1 MTAIRILIRTMTA
14 AVLAALLGILPLA
27 ATAQTQTDLR
37 VFFFG
42 NTLIHPGT
50 GDDETSVPHWLFRLA
65 QAGGHGL
72 AADGVSGTPADI
84 LRNLPPA
91 PSWALADV
99 PRAWDPPNHAFRR
112 IGFDTII
119 LGPPNSIQHVP
130 PGAESDGPS
139 ISALTARLFDWTAN
153 QTRARFFIY
162 EGWSDPGDTAP
173 FPTDP
178 PGLARFHAHNRGPH
192 HDWHRAYLDQVRA
205 LRPSDD
211 IRLIPVAS
219 TIARVLTETPL
230 SGIAAAEL
238 YSDPSA
244 RGTANIQLLAA
255 MVTHAALFNE
265 PPPRID
271 LPDTI
276 HPLIQDHYPQVSAL
290 IWASVTGAAPL
301 ETTAVAAGE
310 DAAANPALQP
320 PPGAPVANPSLA
332 MGLFEIADWSQ
343 QHPFIDMMKTARV
356 WTGHTATEWGAWG
369 HDRLMDEGYL
379 SPEGWPLAV
388 PEALDR
394 IEAFVLTDQDP
405 GAGWL
410 RGRYLMTYAGQG
422 DIAITGTARNIR
434 TARGEIGFDYDPGDG
449 FVAISIRAVD
459 AADPIRDI
467 RLMREDLVAHLEAGE
482 VFNPHWLRLVR
493 DLRAVRFMDWM
504 RTNHSTQVTWDD
516 RPRPEDYTW
525 TWRGVPVEIMVELA
539 NQIGVD
545 PWFTLPHMADDDYV
559 RRFAEHVRDHLDPR
573 LIAHVEWSNEV
584 WNFIFEQA
592 HWAMAQAEA
601 LWGANAAGDAWM
613 QLAGL
618 RAAQVADIWTDVFG
632 PEADT
637 RLLRIIAVQTGWLGL
652 EQPLL
657 LAPLSQA
664 MGNPPPFE
672 SFDAY
677 AVTGYFGYELGSEDF
692 APTLHRWIAEGTAI
706 ANATE
711 ALRQGSL
718 ADLTGRLF
726 PYHADVAA
734 EHGLKLVMYEGG
746 THVVGLGPVTGDDI
760 LTDFFITFNYTP
772 EMAELY
778 AELLAG
784 WDAAGGTLFNAFLD
798 VARPSRWGSWGHLR
812 HLDDMTPR
820 WATLM
825 AWNARPPAWAEDRA
839 PGTFTPWLG
848 DRSVTQPA
856 GSLPD

>member
-1 MTAIRILIRTMTA
+1 MTAIGILTRSMA
-14 AVLAALLGILPLA
+14 AVLLATLLALVPPP
-27 ATAQTQTDLR
+27 ATAQMEIQKALR

-42 NTLIHPGT
+42 NSLIHHLSES
-50 GDDETSVPHWLFRLA
+50 DETSVPHWLFHLA
-65 QAGGHGL
+65 QAGGHGF
-72 AADGVSGTPADI
+72 AADGVFGFPADFV
-84 LRNLPPA
+84 RNLPPEA
-91 PSWALADV
+91 NWVFDDV

-119 LGPPNSIQHVP
+119 LNPPNFIQHQP
-130 PGAESDGPS
+130 PGTEIDGAS
-139 ISALTARLFDWTAN
+139 ITALTARLFDWTAN
-153 QTRARFFIY
+153 QTGARFFIY
-162 EGWSDPGDTAP
+162 EGWSDLGDFGP
-173 FPTDP
+173 WP
-178 PGLARFHAHNRGPH
+178 PNASGMERFHAHNRGPF
-192 HDWHRAYLDQVRA
+192 HDWHRDYLAQVRA
-205 LRPSDD
+205 LRPADD

-230 SGIAAAEL
+230 SGIGVAEL
-238 YSDPSA
+238 YSDLSPH
-244 RGTANIQLLAA
+244 GTANIYLLAA
-255 MVTHAALFNE
+255 MVTYAALFNE
-265 PPPRID
+265 APPAID

-276 HPLIQDHYPQVSAL
+276 HPLIHDHFAQVSAL
-290 IWASVTGAAPL
+290 IWANVFGVAPIEAGADEATG
-301 ETTAVAAGE
+301 
-310 DAAANPALQP
+310 PAMLS
-320 PPGAPVANPSLA
+320 PPGEPVPNPSLG

-343 QHPFIDMMKTARV
+343 QHPFIDMMKTARP
-356 WTGHTATEWGAWG
+356 WTGHTATEWGAWD
-369 HDRLMDEGYL
+369 HDRLMAEGYL
-379 SPEGWPLAV
+379 TLEGWPLAV
-388 PEALDR
+388 PQALDR

-410 RGRYLMTYAGQG
+410 RGRYVMTYAGRG
-422 DIAITGTARNIR
+422 SIAITGNARDIR
-434 TARGEIGFDYDPGDG
+434 SAPGEIRFSYSPGEG
-449 FVAISIRAVD
+449 LVAISIRAVD
-459 AADPIRDI
+459 AEDPIRDI
-467 RLMREDLVAHLEAGE
+467 RLMREDLVERDRAGE

-504 RTNHSTQVTWDD
+504 QTNHSSQVTWDN

-525 TWRGVPVEIMVELA
+525 SWRGVPVEIMVELA
-539 NQIGVD
+539 NRIGAD

-559 RRFAEHVRDHLDPR
+559 RRFAEHVHDDLDPR

-584 WNFIFEQA
+584 WNFIFGQA
-592 HWAMAQAEA
+592 HWAMDQAHA
-601 LWGANAAGDAWM
+601 LWGADDPGDAWM
-613 QLAGL
+613 QFAGL

-637 RLLRIIAVQTGWLGL
+637 RLLRIIAVQTGWPGL
-652 EQPLL
+652 EQALL

-664 MGNPPPFE
+664 MGNPPPVE

-677 AVTGYFGYELGSEDF
+677 AVTGYFGFELGNEDF
-692 APTLHRWIAEGTAI
+692 SPTLRRWIEDGTAI

-711 ALRQGSL
+711 TVRSGSL

-734 EHGLKLVMYEGG
+734 GHGLKLVMYEGG
-746 THVVGLGPVTGDDI
+746 THVVGLGSVTEDAE
-760 LTDFFITFNYTP
+760 LTEFFIDFNYTP
-772 EMAELY
+772 EMAGLY

-825 AWNARPPAWAEDRA
+825 AWNARAPTWAEDRA

-848 DRSVTQPA
+848 D
-856 GSLPD
+856 